1 MAVNLAAPSPDSLLP
16 VAGIRLA
23 TASAGIKKPGR
34 KDLVLIEMAE
44 GSHCAAVYTQNA
56 FCAAPVLLAKQH
68 QQSSASRYLLINSG
82 NANAGTGEAGMQ
94 AAKDCCQAVADA
106 AGVNVSTV
114 LPFSTGVIG
123 QPLPVD
129 KITAVVPE
137 ACASLAE
144 DNWFSAAHAIMTTD
158 TIAKARSVQVELD
171 GKTVTLTGMSKG
183 SGMIRPDMATMLAY
197 VATDAAVSQAVL
209 TTMLRQAMS
218 QSFNRITVDGDTST
232 NDACVLMASGQAGNS
247 EISNISSE
255 DGERLL
261 KALTDLCRYLAQ
273 AVVRD
278 GEGATKFI
286 AISVS
291 EGESQEECR
300 MVAYTIAHSPLVK
313 TALFASDPNWGRIL
327 AAVGRSGINELD
339 LSGVSI
345 FLGDVCIVEQ
355 GQPAERYTEAQGQK
369 VMDEAE
375 IAIKV
380 QLGRGDAED
389 EVWTCDF
396 SYDYVKINAEYRT

>member
-23 TASAGIKKPGR
+23 TVGAGIKKPGR
-34 KDLVLIEMAE
+34 KDVTLIEMAE
-44 GSHCAAVYTQNA
+44 GTRCAAVYTRNA
-56 FCAAPVLLAKQH
+56 FCAAPVVLAKQH
-68 QQSSASRYLLINSG
+68 QKQSASRYLLINSG

-94 AAKDCCQAVADA
+94 AAIDCCQAVADA
-106 AGVNVSTV
+106 AGVEAVAV

-137 ACASLAE
+137 AYSSLAE

-158 TIAKARSVQVELD
+158 TIAKARSVQLELD
-171 GKTVTLTGMSKG
+171 GKTVTITGISKG

-209 TTMLRQAMS
+209 TTMLHKAMN

-247 EISNISSE
+247 EITNITSE
-255 DGERLL
+255 NGERLL
-261 KALTDLCRYLAQ
+261 TALAELCRYLAQ

-286 AISVS
+286 SIAV
-291 EGESQEECR
+291 EQGESQEECR

-327 AAVGRSGINELD
+327 AAVGRSGIDD
-339 LSGVSI
+339 LNLGGINI
-345 FLGDVCIVEQ
+345 FLGEVCIVNQ
-355 GQPAERYTEAQGQK
+355 GQPAETYTEEQGQQ
-369 VMDEAE
+369 VMDQAE
-375 IAIKV
+375 IDITV
-380 QLGRGDAED
+380 QLGRGEAED
-389 EVWTCDF
+389 LVWTCDF

>member
-1 MAVNLAAPSPDSLLP
+1 MAVNLTEPSPDSLLP

-23 TASAGIKKPGR
+23 TTSAGIKKPGR
-34 KDLVLIEMAE
+34 EDLTLIEMAE
-44 GSHCAAVYTQNA
+44 GSRCAAVYTRNA
-56 FCAAPVLLAKQH
+56 FCAAPVVLAKQH
-68 QQSSASRYLLINSG
+68 QKQSASRFLLINSG

-94 AAKDCCQAVADA
+94 AARDCCQAVAEA
-106 AGVNVSTV
+106 AGVEAASV

-123 QPLPVD
+123 QPLPVT
-129 KITAVVPE
+129 KITAAIPE
-137 ACASLAE
+137 TYAALAE
-144 DNWFSAAHAIMTTD
+144 NNWLNAAHAIMTTD
-158 TIAKARSVQVELD
+158 TIAKARSVQLELD

-209 TTMLRQAMS
+209 TTMLHKAMN

-232 NDACVLMASGQAGNS
+232 NDACVLMASGQAGNR
-247 EISNISSE
+247 EISNITSE
-255 DGERLL
+255 EGERLL
-261 KALTDLCRYLAQ
+261 TALTDLCRYLAQ

-286 AISVS
+286 SIAVKQ
-291 EGESQEECR
+291 GESQEECR

-327 AAVGRSGINELD
+327 AAVGRSGIDELE
-339 LSGVSI
+339 LGGVSI
-345 FLGDVCIVEQ
+345 YLGDVCIVDQ
-355 GQPAERYTEAQGQK
+355 GQPAPSYSEEQGQQ
-369 VMDEAE
+369 VMDQADIDITVE
-375 IAIKV
+375 
-380 QLGRGDAED
+380 LGRGVAED
-389 EVWTCDF
+389 LVWTCDF

>member
-1 MAVNLAAPSPDSLLP
+1 MAVNLTEPTPDSLLP

-23 TASAGIKKPGR
+23 TTSAGIKKPGR
-34 KDLVLIEMAE
+34 EDLTLIEMAE
-44 GSHCAAVYTQNA
+44 GSRCAAVYTRNV
-56 FCAAPVLLAKQH
+56 FCAAPVILAKQH
-68 QQSSASRYLLINSG
+68 QKQSASRFLLINSG

-94 AAKDCCQAVADA
+94 AARDCCQAVAEA
-106 AGVNVSTV
+106 AGVGAAAV

-123 QPLPVD
+123 QPLPVT
-129 KITAVVPE
+129 KITAAIPE
-137 ACASLAE
+137 TYSALAE
-144 DNWFSAAHAIMTTD
+144 NNWLNAAHAIMTTD
-158 TIAKARSVQVELD
+158 TIAKARSVQLELD

-209 TTMLRQAMS
+209 TTMLHKAMN

-232 NDACVLMASGQAGNS
+232 NDACVLMASGQAGNR
-247 EISNISSE
+247 EISNITSE

-261 KALTDLCRYLAQ
+261 TALTDLCRYLAQ

-286 AISVS
+286 SIAVKQ
-291 EGESQEECR
+291 GESQEECR

-327 AAVGRSGINELD
+327 AAVGRSGIDDLELG
-339 LSGVSI
+339 GVSI
-345 FLGDVCIVEQ
+345 YLGDVCIVDQ
-355 GQPAERYTEAQGQK
+355 GQPAASYSEEQGQQ
-369 VMDEAE
+369 VMDQAD
-375 IAIKV
+375 IDITV
-380 QLGRGDAED
+380 QLGRGVAED
-389 EVWTCDF
+389 LVWTCDF